1 MDDLANQFGDSP
13 ALLSANASLTYRALA
28 ERSNQYARWAIAN
41 DLRPGEVVGLLMPN
55 CPEYVAI
62 WLGITHARGV
72 VALINTNLT
81 GDALAHSIGVVAAK
95 HVIVDATLARAAED
109 MLTQLPPWVRCWVH
123 GDGLSSAFPRIDL
136 ELSQYAGG
144 RLDREEQRPQSITAR
159 ALHIYTSGTTG
170 LPKAANISHFRV
182 LEWSYWFAGMMDTT
196 KDDRMYVCLPMYHS
210 TGGIVAIGAMLVN
223 GGSVMIR
230 PTFSAS
236 RFWDEV
242 VASRCTLFQYIG
254 ELCRYLVNSPSHP
267 RETGHILRLCCG
279 NGLQPDIWDEF
290 QRRFRI
296 PRILEFYA
304 STEGNVS
311 LYNCEGKSGAIGR
324 VPPFLAHRFPVAL
337 VKCDDTGKPLRDA
350 SGFCV
355 RCPPNEIG
363 EAIGEIG
370 DGEEPHMNQFEGYTD
385 EGASESKV
393 LRNVFA
399 DGDRWF
405 RTGDLMRRDAA
416 GFFYFVDR
424 AGDTF
429 RWKGENVSTTE
440 VAQAVAACR
449 GVREAVVYGVAIP
462 GLEGRAGMAAVI
474 TDPDFSLEA
483 FRQHIATALPS
494 YARPIFVRIAR
505 TLQITGTFKP
515 AKGQLVTEGYDP
527 TRTDDPIYFYDRA
540 AEAFVKLGADQYA
553 AILNGEARL

>member
-1 MDDLANQFGDSP
+1 MELH
-13 ALLSANASLTYRALA
+13 L
-28 ERSNQYARWAIAN
+28 
-41 DLRPGEVVGLLMPN
+41 
-55 CPEYVAI
+55 
-62 WLGITHARGV
+62 
-72 VALINTNLT
+72 
-81 GDALAHSIGVVAAK
+81 
-95 HVIVDATLARAAED
+95 VDAPAEAVVRV
-109 MLTQLPPWVRCWVH
+109 QLGW
-123 GDGLSSAFPRIDL
+123 
-136 ELSQYAGG
+136 
-144 RLDREEQRPQSITAR
+144 
-159 ALHIYTSGTTG
+159 
-170 LPKAANISHFRV
+170 
-182 LEWSYWFAGMMDTT
+182 
-196 KDDRMYVCLPMYHS
+196 
-210 TGGIVAIGAMLVN
+210 
-223 GGSVMIR
+223 
-230 PTFSAS
+230 
-236 RFWDEV
+236 
-242 VASRCTLFQYIG
+242 
-254 ELCRYLVNSPSHP
+254 
-267 RETGHILRLCCG
+267 
-279 NGLQPDIWDEF
+279 
-290 QRRFRI
+290 
-296 PRILEFYA
+296 
-304 STEGNVS
+304 
-311 LYNCEGKSGAIGR
+311 
-324 VPPFLAHRFPVAL
+324 
-337 VKCDDTGKPLRDA
+337 
-350 SGFCV
+350 
-355 RCPPNEIG
+355 